1 MRVHPIVCIFAIL
14 GTLIVFC
21 YFAFRDKI
29 QSEYSSVTKLTNK
42 TIISETDSL
51 SLTPSKQSNLW
62 EISKIRILYE
72 SNSAILRTINDKII
86 NSDKFNSFLFNF
98 LDRSYSSKQDI
109 LAQSN
114 YFTKDFNATNF
125 LSTLFYTKYEGKNSK
140 EHVIIAKGKTKRTAS
155 LLQMAIFK
163 AIPMFCEDSEG
174 SILSITETQS
184 LKDKIDLLEVKAS
197 ELIIRINLE
206 TKKTSDD
213 LSLISVNS
221 EISLLE
227 DELSE
232 LLIVK
237 ADLFDTKK
245 QAIDV
250 SLLENNYIRN
260 YGKIEEYVL
269 LIEQLSRLS
278 KNNPE
283 SASYK
288 EILSNKA
295 KLSSLLIEEYNNAVI
310 ELSNEIQDKQEE
322 IKILKEK
329 VFNSSIEVSHSKI
342 PEHSLLEKVNSSLE
356 KLKREY
362 YTNLNFWNSSK
373 NQISFSL
380 EN

>member
-1 MRVHPIVCIFAIL
+1 M
-14 GTLIVFC
+14 
-21 YFAFRDKI
+21 
-29 QSEYSSVTKLTNK
+29 
-42 TIISETDSL
+42 
-51 SLTPSKQSNLW
+51 
-62 EISKIRILYE
+62 
-72 SNSAILRTINDKII
+72 
-86 NSDKFNSFLFNF
+86 
-98 LDRSYSSKQDI
+98 
-109 LAQSN
+109 
-114 YFTKDFNATNF
+114 
-125 LSTLFYTKYEGKNSK
+125 
-140 EHVIIAKGKTKRTAS
+140 
-155 LLQMAIFK
+155 
-163 AIPMFCEDSEG
+163 
-174 SILSITETQS
+174 
-184 LKDKIDLLEVKAS
+184 KDKIDLLEDKAS

-206 TKKTSDD
+206 TKKNSDD

-245 QAIDV
+245 QAVDV

-380 EN
+380 KN

>member
-1 MRVHPIVCIFAIL
+1 M
-14 GTLIVFC
+14 
-21 YFAFRDKI
+21 
-29 QSEYSSVTKLTNK
+29 
-42 TIISETDSL
+42 
-51 SLTPSKQSNLW
+51 
-62 EISKIRILYE
+62 
-72 SNSAILRTINDKII
+72 
-86 NSDKFNSFLFNF
+86 
-98 LDRSYSSKQDI
+98 
-109 LAQSN
+109 
-114 YFTKDFNATNF
+114 
-125 LSTLFYTKYEGKNSK
+125 
-140 EHVIIAKGKTKRTAS
+140 
-155 LLQMAIFK
+155 
-163 AIPMFCEDSEG
+163 
-174 SILSITETQS
+174 
-184 LKDKIDLLEVKAS
+184 
-197 ELIIRINLE
+197 
-206 TKKTSDD
+206 
-213 LSLISVNS
+213 
-221 EISLLE
+221 
-227 DELSE
+227 
-232 LLIVK
+232 
-237 ADLFDTKK
+237 
-245 QAIDV
+245 
-250 SLLENNYIRN
+250 LENNYIRN